1 MNLDKYIL
9 VVRWHG
15 RQKTWRAYRNVPHGR
30 EDCASS
36 NRQLDRQSL
45 VIERNSLDHVIKKG
59 IIADSVG
66 LTVIC

>member
-1 MNLDKYIL
+1 MGGERQVELIIICHMVGRTVQVAINNLNCQ
-9 VVRWHG
+9 G
-15 RQKTWRAYRNVPHGR
+15 
-30 EDCASS
+30 
-36 NRQLDRQSL
+36 L

>member
-1 MNLDKYIL
+1 MGGKRQGELIVMCHMVGKTVQVAIDNL
-9 VVRWHG
+9 
-15 RQKTWRAYRNVPHGR
+15 
-30 EDCASS
+30 
-36 NRQLDRQSL
+36 NRQGL

>member
-1 MNLDKYIL
+1 MGGERQGEVIVMCHMVGRTVQVSIDNL
-9 VVRWHG
+9 
-15 RQKTWRAYRNVPHGR
+15 
-30 EDCASS
+30 
-36 NRQLDRQSL
+36 NRQGL

>member
-1 MNLDKYIL
+1 MGDERQGELIVMCHMVGKTVQVAIDNL
-9 VVRWHG
+9 
-15 RQKTWRAYRNVPHGR
+15 
-30 EDCASS
+30 
-36 NRQLDRQSL
+36 NRQGL

>member
-1 MNLDKYIL
+1 MGGERQGELIVMCHMVGKTVQVAIDNL
-9 VVRWHG
+9 
-15 RQKTWRAYRNVPHGR
+15 
-30 EDCASS
+30 
-36 NRQLDRQSL
+36 NRQGL

>member
-1 MNLDKYIL
+1 MGGK
-9 VVRWHG
+9 
-15 RQKTWRAYRNVPHGR
+15 RQGELIVMCLHGR

-36 NRQLDRQSL
+36 NRQLDRQGL
-45 VIERNSLDHVIKKG
+45 VNERNSLDHVIKKG